1 MIKVDVTYICSRC
14 GLVEYMNG
22 SFSGTHHI
30 NNEHNILQ
38 TSMAIPYGKKSP
50 EGRTRPWRSDMEA
63 DLCPDCWEAVYKY
76 ARTKP

>member
-14 GLVEYMNG
+14 G
-22 SFSGTHHI
+22 
-30 NNEHNILQ
+30 
-38 TSMAIPYGKKSP
+38 
-50 EGRTRPWRSDMEA
+50 PWRSDMEA